1 VCHLDQ
7 AESSRCAA
15 GTCGACGLAE
25 EVGMAGS
32 SSLVS
37 NRFLGPAIIGIIGS
51 IMYTWGHNGTWAVV
65 SNLFPPTH
73 TQILSVEGL
82 LTNGC
87 NHAMRMLHFAKLLSA
102 ARSLSRHRSR
112 SRSRSPS
119 LSLSLSL
126 SSSSMHLLAALCLGL
141 LWDRSVW

>member
-1 VCHLDQ
+1 MCHLDQ

-87 NHAMRMLHFAKLLSA
+87 NHAMRMLHFAKLVS
-102 ARSLSRHRSR
+102 RTVSFQTSLSLSL
-112 SRSRSPS
+112 SLPLS